1 VSNNLYDLIIELTP
15 GEKKRVSHRLIN
27 PAGKSLSQ
35 SHFQSVFQIIKEKKV
50 TSDTQLK
57 AHLGNLNIRNLTA
70 TKYQLYHRILNIVSQ
85 DLRLFEARY
94 YRNAIKIEYL
104 NNKGLFKA
112 ALKMIRSLKT
122 EVAKHERFLFKTD
135 LYFKEIKAHI
145 GLKDYDECLRC
156 FEEYQINETTDSK
169 DAQTFLR
176 AYNDYHRINLHYL
189 RKGAA
194 RSSKD
199 SVYYESFI
207 QSRDEEIE
215 SSTLWNSTNYF
226 NLQGL
231 SVAHFAVGNTPKSY
245 DLRSRIIQIFEA
257 TKHEM
262 DSDLSQYVEVLYR
275 YVAILIISE
284 KHDEVDNYMESF
296 KELKPRNL
304 EEEIRVKERY
314 YNLLLLK
321 SLMTKNFEEAIPIIK
336 AFEKEYKR
344 KSFTLSHS
352 LKPILLG
359 LCASISMNLKD
370 YKKALYWN
378 NQILNSPDY
387 NHYREDLVFSAD
399 LFELII
405 HFELGNVRLLGYRLE
420 SFQRK
425 LKSKQNLFRLEEI
438 LIRAIHQLLDADNDK
453 HRSSIFHELGAEIEK
468 YKDDP
473 FEKDLLNKFD
483 LVAYCKSKAE
493 HRLQ

>member
-1 VSNNLYDLIIELTP
+1 MSNNLYDLIKELTP

-27 PAGKSLSQ
+27 PAGKSPGQ

-50 TSDTQLK
+50 TSDTQLNM
-57 AHLGNLNIRNLTA
+57 HLGSLNIRNLTA
-70 TKYQLYHRILNIVSQ
+70 TKYQLYHRILDIVSQ

-94 YRNAIKIEYL
+94 YRHAIKIEYL

-112 ALKMIRSLKT
+112 ALKMIRSLKI
-122 EVAKHERFLFKTD
+122 EVAMHERFLFKTD

-156 FEEYQINETTDSK
+156 FEEYQVNEATDSE
-169 DAQTFLR
+169 DAKTFLQS
-176 AYNDYHRINLHYL
+176 YNDYHRINLHYL

-194 RSSKD
+194 RSTKD
-199 SVYYESFI
+199 SLYYESFI
-207 QSRDEEIE
+207 RSRDEEIA
-215 SSTLWNSTNYF
+215 SSTLWNSTNFF

-231 SVAHFAVGNTPKSY
+231 SVAHFAIGNIPKSY
-245 DLRSRIIQIFEA
+245 DLRSRIIEIFEN
-257 TKHEM
+257 TKHER
-262 DSDLSQYVEVLYR
+262 DSDLNQYVEVLYR
-275 YVAILIISE
+275 YVAILIFEKKYSE
-284 KHDEVDNYMESF
+284 FDRYMQSF
-296 KELKPRNL
+296 KSLKPRNM
-304 EEEIRVKERY
+304 EEEIRIKERY

-321 SLMTKNFEEAIPIIK
+321 SLMSKNFEEAVPVIK
-336 AFEKEYKR
+336 DFEKEYKR
-344 KSFTLSHS
+344 KSFKLSHS
-352 LKPILLG
+352 LKPVLLG

-370 YKKALYWN
+370 YRKALYWN

-387 NHYREDLVFSAD
+387 SQYREDLIFSAD

-405 HFELGNVRLLGYRLE
+405 HFELGNFRLLGYRLE

-425 LKSKQNLFRLEEI
+425 LRSKQKLYRLEEI
-438 LIRAIHQLLDADNDK
+438 LVRGIHRLLDADNDK
-453 HRSSIFHELGAEIEK
+453 HRSSIFHELGSEIEK

-483 LVAYCKSKAE
+483 LIAYFKSKSNNTA
-493 HRLQ
+493 